1 MAFITN
7 NRGRVVRMTNP
18 ESFKAPFDRT
28 RKLSPVTYQNN
39 AEGASSS
46 SFEPG
51 VLGLLLF
58 SLFPFNRTRKCS
70 HIRKSK
76 KHGGCPRFVVGT
88 WVFGLLLTLLF
99 SSPSSIHR
107 NYSTALIAVQPSFSA
122 FRCKALNIFIK
133 MCYSLPCTLAQSSE
147 PCSPATRSFLL
158 PH

>member
-1 MAFITN
+1 MCRDST
-7 NRGRVVRMTNP
+7 VR
-18 ESFKAPFDRT
+18 
-28 RKLSPVTYQNN
+28 
-39 AEGASSS
+39 
-46 SFEPG
+46 
-51 VLGLLLF
+51 
-58 SLFPFNRTRKCS
+58 
-70 HIRKSK
+70 
-76 KHGGCPRFVVGT
+76 T

-158 PH
+158 PHYPQPLNYYSYANPDARPPPHNQPFHNSSFQTP